1 MLGLGA
7 AAAAAPAAA
16 GAAAAGALAAAFGA
30 AAGAGAW
37 RATVGDWRPIERL
50 PPIGRAATS
59 ATIDIVV
66 TAIIMPT
73 KNFFIVSS

>member
-1 MLGLGA
+1 M
-7 AAAAAPAAA
+7 
-16 GAAAAGALAAAFGA
+16 
-30 AAGAGAW
+30 
-37 RATVGDWRPIERL
+37 ERL

>member
-16 GAAAAGALAAAFGA
+16 GAAAGALAAAFGA

-37 RATVGDWRPIERL
+37 RATVGDWRPMERL
-50 PPIGRAATS
+50 PPIGFAATS